1 MTVNNNHSALII
13 SIQSLENHIIYTF
26 KDQLL
31 IQDALTHPSATKSTS
46 SKFEML
52 EFLGD
57 KVLAIYVAEYLYS
70 QCLNEK
76 EYSTRFTSITNK
88 HATYNAACKMNLPQY
103 VAWKGEARH
112 QYTIISD
119 AFEAV
124 VGAIYLDG
132 GIIAAK
138 QILSQFL
145 SSSTNIIDPKNIVQE
160 WAHKHG
166 HTFAYNQISAQ
177 GKPHDMTYVVE
188 LIINN
193 AQYKGTGKSI
203 KDAQK
208 NAALDFI
215 SRNAIIAS

>member
-1 MTVNNNHSALII
+1 MTINNHSALSA
-13 SIQSLENHIIYTF
+13 SIQSLEKRIIYTF
-26 KDQLL
+26 KDKLL
-31 IQDALTHPSATKSTS
+31 IQDALTHPSTIQSAS

-57 KVLAIYVAEYLYS
+57 KVLAIYVAEDLYS
-70 QCLNEK
+70 QCVNEK

-88 HATYNAACKMNLPQY
+88 HATYSAACKMNLPQY

-132 GIIAAK
+132 GIIIAK
-138 QILSQFL
+138 QILLQFL
-145 SSSTNIIDPKNIVQE
+145 SSSTDIIDPKNIVQE

-166 HTFAYNQISAQ
+166 HTFVYNQISAQ

-193 AQYKGTGKSI
+193 AQYKGTSKSI

-208 NAALDFI
+208 NAALEFI
-215 SRNAIIAS
+215 RRNDIITS